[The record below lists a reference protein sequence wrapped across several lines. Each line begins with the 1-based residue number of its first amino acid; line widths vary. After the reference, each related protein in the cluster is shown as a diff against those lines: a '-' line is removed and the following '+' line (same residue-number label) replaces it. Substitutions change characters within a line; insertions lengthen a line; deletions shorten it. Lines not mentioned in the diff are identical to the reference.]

1 MLDITINIVYLSS
14 NTLRTF
20 DDQQLR
26 GIIPTPYFC
35 HFRLWWCWLWNHVSS
50 RTGDTL
56 PEIGTEVTLLTHL
69 VVREDAMIL
78 FGFSQIQ
85 EKELFLQMIE
95 VNGIGPKM
103 AQRILSSVSVNDFL
117 SMIAREDKVALGKIK
132 GIGKKTSEMLVLALK
147 DKALSISAL
156 SGDTTPEILLPNA
169 MQEAI
174 AALHTLGVKDPAAK
188 KLLKKRQVFL
198 VKQQMSLY
206 LFQKHLNTYK
216 NGRTYYIPRTKH

>member
-1 MLDITINIVYLSS
+1 MIE
-14 NTLRTF
+14 
-20 DDQQLR
+20 QLR
-26 GIIPTPYFC
+26 GIMAQKHPTFVILDCGGVGYGI
-35 HFRLWWCWLWNHVSS
+35 HVSS

-188 KLLKKRQVFL
+188 KAVEKAASILGEAANVSLLIPEAL
-198 VKQQMSLY
+198 
-206 LFQKHLNTYK
+206 KHV
-216 NGRTYYIPRTKH
+216 